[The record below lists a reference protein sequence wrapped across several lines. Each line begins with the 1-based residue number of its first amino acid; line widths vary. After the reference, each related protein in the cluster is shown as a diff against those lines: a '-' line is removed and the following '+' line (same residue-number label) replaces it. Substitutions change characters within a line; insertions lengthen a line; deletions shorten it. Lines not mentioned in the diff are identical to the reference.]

1 MRDLGIQVMVEP
13 PNPKNAASLSAQRQ
27 ADIQKILGTVVRTS
41 LDKNETQNQ
50 NLTDNDIN
58 NKIVVSVQPFDGKTS
73 LNTDSA
79 QSSGLPIWVYI
90 TGGVLLAAIILLIIL
105 LIRKKRSQEDEYEE
119 YEYETLPEPVRLPDI
134 NEEKIETEETVR
146 RKQLEKWLKKNR
158 KTLLNCF
165 EAGWTRIRGNGK
177 WRNVIRTSLQEN
189 KKQPSS

>member
-1 MRDLGIQVMVEP
+1 MVEP

-119 YEYETLPEPVRLPDI
+119 YEYETPPEPVRLPDI

-146 RKQLEKWLKKNR
+146 RKQLEKMAKEKPEDFAKLLRSWLD
-158 KTLLNCF
+158 
-165 EAGWTRIRGNGK
+165 ED
-177 WRNVIRTSLQEN
+177 
-189 KKQPSS
+189 